1 MNCRWL
7 FHPVALNRATDE
19 GEQLMNED
27 KKQMDFSRRNF
38 LKTTGAITATTG
50 LALSTLGLT
59 VNKAVAA
66 CDPIPQT
73 WDETYD
79 VVVVGSGFAGLSA
92 AIEAKNSKS
101 TVVIL
106 EKMPVPGGNSTIN
119 GGGMAVVGSPIQDK
133 AGVKDSVDAMLGD
146 MYKAGLGLNYP
157 AQARMVA
164 EQSLDAFLWCRDYL
178 GVQFKDK
185 LAQFGGHSVPRTHT
199 TYNQSGSGIVKP
211 MLDKAKELGI
221 PLKKK
226 TFVKGLIQ
234 DKNGRVVG
242 LEVISRY
249 KEGKKSSGPSRFIK
263 ANKAVVMASGGFA
276 ADVSYRSTQDPRL
289 DAEINTTNQK
299 GATAECLKEMLR
311 LGANPVQLSWIQ
323 LGPWASPDEKGF
335 GLAPIFAAYSAFTH
349 GVLINPPTGERF
361 VNELAD
367 RKVRADAIIKT
378 GNVAVAICDVDG
390 AAASKHVHQKL
401 LDRKVLYAF
410 DNLKNL
416 AAHYEMP
423 YEKLKAQ
430 VERYNKFVAQ
440 KDDPEF
446 NKPLIMKQKQIVKA
460 PFYAVRLWPKAHHT
474 MGGVEINT
482 KAEVVNIETGQP
494 IEGLFAC
501 GEATGGTHGAC
512 RLGTVAIP
520 DCIVFGRI
528 AGKNAAKA

>member
-1 MNCRWL
+1 MSDVKT
-7 FHPVALNRATDE
+7 PAE
-19 GEQLMNED
+19 I
-27 KKQMDFSRRNF
+27 SRRAF
-38 LKTTGAITATTG
+38 LKTTGAVTATTG
-50 LALSTLGLT
+50 LALTSLGLT
-59 VNKAVAA
+59 ASKAVAA
-66 CDPIPQT
+66 CDSMPEV
-73 WDETYD
+73 WDQSYD

-92 AIEAKNSKS
+92 AIEAKNAKAS
-101 TVVIL
+101 VIVL
-106 EKMPVPGGNSTIN
+106 EKMPVPGGNSIIN
-119 GGGMAVVGSPIQDK
+119 GGGMAVVGSPIQEK
-133 AGVKDSVDAMLGD
+133 NGIKDSVDAMLAD
-146 MYKAGLGLNYP
+146 MFKAGLGLNYP

-164 EQSLDAFLWCRDYL
+164 ENSLEAFLWCRDYL
-178 GVQFKDK
+178 GVQFKDRV
-185 LAQFGGHSVPRTHT
+185 AQFGGHSIPRTHT
-199 TYNQSGSGIVKP
+199 TYNQSGSGIVQP
-211 MLDKAKELGI
+211 MLKKAKALGI

-226 TFVKGLIQ
+226 IYVKKLIA
-234 DKNGRVVG
+234 DKSGRVVG
-242 LEVISRY
+242 LEVIERY
-249 KEGKKSSGPSRFIK
+249 VEGKAPGAGKFIK

-289 DAEINTTNQK
+289 TAEINTTNQP

-311 LGANPVQLSWIQ
+311 VGANPVQLSWIQ

-361 VNELAD
+361 VDELAD

-378 GNVAVAICDVDG
+378 GNVAVAICDSDG
-390 AAASKHVHQKL
+390 AAASAHVMPKL
-401 LDRKVLYAF
+401 LERKVVYTF
-410 DNLKNL
+410 DNLKDL

-430 VERYNKFVAQ
+430 VERYNRYVAQ
-440 KDDPEF
+440 KKDPEF
-446 NKPLIMKQKQIVKA
+446 NKPLVMNQKPIVKA

-482 KAEVVNIETGQP
+482 KAEVLNIVTGKP
-494 IEGLFAC
+494 VEGLFAC
-501 GEATGGTHGAC
+501 GEASGGTHGAC